1 MKKRLPTMINERGFY
16 LPYALIVSVIILS
29 IITTSIFIYQNEL
42 NITRSLLDQI
52 EVETLIQMGKTQ
64 FIKDEWYNHQDKGQ
78 VNYEFPP
85 GKVHITFEWIAD
97 DLVEMEFNIMTNNQF
112 SFMIFHRMSVGE

>member
-1 MKKRLPTMINERGFY
+1 MKKRLPTMTNERGFY

-52 EVETLIQMGKTQ
+52 EVETLIQMGKAQ
-64 FIKDEWYNHQDKGQ
+64 FIKDEVYNHQDKGQ
-78 VNYEFPP
+78 VNYEFPS

-112 SFMIFHRMSVGE
+112 SFIIFHRMSVGE